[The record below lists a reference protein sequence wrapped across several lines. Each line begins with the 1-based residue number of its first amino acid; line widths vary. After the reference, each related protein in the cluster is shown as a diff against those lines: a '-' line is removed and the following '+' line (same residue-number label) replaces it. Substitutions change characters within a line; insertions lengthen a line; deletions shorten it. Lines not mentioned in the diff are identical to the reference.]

1 MENKGLREEVI
12 SQREQI
18 INLNAEYCRS
28 LTQAREELLMNRL
41 EEQEM
46 PAATSMKRLEEK
58 ERRDL
63 ERRIQDLSKTNRQIT
78 AELEKTR
85 RKC

>member
-18 INLNAEYCRS
+18 INLNAEYCRN

-46 PAATSMKRLEEK
+46 PAATSMKRL
-58 ERRDL
+58 
-63 ERRIQDLSKTNRQIT
+63 
-78 AELEKTR
+78 
-85 RKC
+85 